1 MPDHISTKEGFVD
14 HFINLRPRKQSFLDD
29 VERLIDWKP
38 LEKLLKTHYKKVKAA
53 DGRPAYPPLP
63 LFKMLLLQRWYGLSD
78 PGLEEAVN
86 DRLSFLKFTGF
97 SFESSI
103 PDETTICRFRN
114 FLITKGLYK
123 KLLNRINHQPE
134 SMELLVKKG
143 AVVDASLVSS
153 SRRPRKVI
161 DVMPEDRKEEE
172 FSEEPSH
179 KVTYSDDTEAAWVIK
194 GKRPHYGYKVHM
206 ATDAHEGFILGGHVT
221 PANHADTSEFENV
234 VNDLDLSKET
244 PVLADKGY
252 SSQKNRE
259 YLARKTLTDGIM
271 IRGARN
277 NPLTKEEIVHNR
289 IISRVR
295 FIVEQGFG
303 TLKRRYKFERARYLG
318 CAKTELEFYLN
329 AMAFNL
335 KKATALVTW

>member
-1 MPDHISTKEGFVD
+1 MPDSIFTKEGFVD
-14 HFINLRPRKQSFLDD
+14 HFINLRPRKKSFLDNID
-29 VERLIDWKP
+29 HMIDWKP
-38 LEKLLKTHYKKVKAA
+38 IEKLLKKHYKKIKAA

-63 LFKMLLLQRWYGLSD
+63 LFKMLLLQRWYDLSD
-78 PGLEEAVN
+78 PGLEESVN
-86 DRLSFLKFTGF
+86 DRLSFLRFTGF
-97 SFESSI
+97 SFESNI

-123 KLLNRINHQPE
+123 KLLEGINSQLE
-134 SMELLVKKG
+134 GMELLVKKG

-161 DVMPEDRKEEE
+161 DIMPEDREEDK
-172 FSEEPSH
+172 FPEEPNH
-179 KVTYSDDTEAAWVIK
+179 EVTYSDDTEAAWVIK
-194 GKRPHYGYKVHM
+194 GKHPYYGFKLHM
-206 ATDAHEGFILGGHVT
+206 ATDAHEGFIIGGHVT
-221 PANHADTSEFENV
+221 PANHADTSEFEKLV
-234 VNDLDLSKET
+234 DDLDLDKET

-259 YLARKTLTDGIM
+259 YLAQKKLTDGIM

-277 NPLTKEEIVHNR
+277 NPLTEEEIRHNR
-289 IISRVR
+289 LISRLR

-303 TLKRRYKFERARYLG
+303 TLKRRYKFERTRYLG
-318 CAKTELEFYLN
+318 CAKTELQFYLN

-335 KKATALVTW
+335 KKATAMVTV